1 MHRLRVLLT
10 VSHKCPTRVARGS
23 ELSCWSSRAHYQGLR
38 FAACIDGIQHR
49 ASYRT
54 TAQCFGK
61 DCNGAVRVSNT
72 AASVLDTIQ
81 ETDIATRKSPSDSAA
96 NMALLEEILG
106 PHPEGTFAA
115 RHVGPREGDQ
125 KDMLKYLGY
134 QAMEDFIRDTVP
146 QSIRLR
152 RPLRLPEPMSESE
165 LTALAQRTASEN
177 DLWKSY
183 IGLGYH
189 ACHVPQAIF
198 RNIFENPGWT
208 TQYTPYQPEISQGRL
223 EGLLNYQT
231 MVTELT
237 GKPVANASLLD
248 EGTAAAEAMALCVR
262 QTRRTRFVASTRVH
276 PQTLA
281 VLRTRASDMGI
292 TLDVRAVQFMDFES
306 KDIAGVLYQYPD
318 TEGKVKDFSEL
329 IDKAHKNGALVCCA
343 SDLLALTL
351 LKPPG
356 EMGADIVFGNSQR
369 LGIPIGFGGPHAAF
383 FACSESLVRLMPGR
397 MVGVSI
403 DSSGKTALRLALQT
417 REQHIRRDK
426 ATSNICTAQ
435 ALLANM
441 SGMYAVYHGPR
452 GLKRIAERA
461 HNNALLVVEAAEVV
475 GHVPQSTL
483 FFDTIKIRPSEA
495 FPQESIRQRAE
506 EKKINLRYYDDGGV
520 GISSNET
527 MSQGD
532 LQDLLWTLGCRFT
545 LDELAARHGKDAIGR
560 RISDSPLARTSKFMQ
575 QPIFNKYHS
584 EAQIVRYM
592 KQLENK
598 DVSLVHSMIPLGSCT
613 MKLNATSEMVP
624 CSLPGF
630 ANLHPFVPI
639 DQAAGYQ
646 RIFRDLDEYLCEIT
660 GFEHI
665 SLQPNSGAQG
675 EFAGLT
681 TIKKYLA
688 AIGEV
693 KRDICLIPT
702 SAHGTN
708 PASAQMAGMKVE
720 PVQVKKDGC
729 IDFDDLKKKVE
740 RFSDRLAC
748 LMVTYPSTNGI
759 FEEGIE
765 TMCDLIHSAGG
776 QVYLDGANMNA
787 QVGLCRPGDYG
798 ADVCHLNLHKTFCIP
813 HGGGGPGMG
822 PIGVKNH
829 LGPYLPSHT
838 LVKMEQYH
846 GSVAPTSGA
855 VSSAPFG
862 SPLILPISWAYIRM
876 MGADGLRKATEVA
889 MLNANYMAKR
899 LEPFYKCL
907 FRGHLGNVA
916 HEFILDVRPFKKTA
930 GIDVA
935 DIAKRLQDYGF
946 HGPTMSWPV
955 TGCLMIEPT
964 ESEDKAELDRLCDAL
979 IGIREEIAAI
989 EKGAMDSE
997 RNPLKL
1003 APHPLSDVCCSEWNR
1018 PYSREIAA
1026 FPAPFVRP
1034 ETKVWPTVGRL
1045 DDKFGD
1051 RNLVCSCP
1059 SMDEYSTSSSNSSD
1073 DEASCAM

>member
-134 QAMEDFIRDTVP
+134 Q
-146 QSIRLR
+146 
-152 RPLRLPEPMSESE
+152 
-165 LTALAQRTASEN
+165 
-177 DLWKSY
+177 
-183 IGLGYH
+183 
-189 ACHVPQAIF
+189 
-198 RNIFENPGWT
+198 
-208 TQYTPYQPEISQGRL
+208 
-223 EGLLNYQT
+223 
-231 MVTELT
+231 
-237 GKPVANASLLD
+237 
-248 EGTAAAEAMALCVR
+248 
-262 QTRRTRFVASTRVH
+262 
-276 PQTLA
+276 TLA

-329 IDKAHKNGALVCCA
+329 IDKAHKNG
-343 SDLLALTL
+343 
-351 LKPPG
+351 PPG

-729 IDFDDLKKKVE
+729 IDFDDLKKK
-740 RFSDRLAC
+740 AC
-748 LMVTYPSTNGI
+748 S
-759 FEEGIE
+759 
-765 TMCDLIHSAGG
+765 
-776 QVYLDGANMNA
+776 
-787 QVGLCRPGDYG
+787 
-798 ADVCHLNLHKTFCIP
+798 
-813 HGGGGPGMG
+813 
-822 PIGVKNH
+822 
-829 LGPYLPSHT
+829 
-838 LVKMEQYH
+838 
-846 GSVAPTSGA
+846 
-855 VSSAPFG
+855 
-862 SPLILPISWAYIRM
+862 
-876 MGADGLRKATEVA
+876 
-889 MLNANYMAKR
+889 
-899 LEPFYKCL
+899 
-907 FRGHLGNVA
+907 
-916 HEFILDVRPFKKTA
+916 
-930 GIDVA
+930 
-935 DIAKRLQDYGF
+935 
-946 HGPTMSWPV
+946 
-955 TGCLMIEPT
+955 
-964 ESEDKAELDRLCDAL
+964 
-979 IGIREEIAAI
+979 
-989 EKGAMDSE
+989 
-997 RNPLKL
+997 
-1003 APHPLSDVCCSEWNR
+1003 
-1018 PYSREIAA
+1018 
-1026 FPAPFVRP
+1026 
-1034 ETKVWPTVGRL
+1034 
-1045 DDKFGD
+1045 
-1051 RNLVCSCP
+1051 
-1059 SMDEYSTSSSNSSD
+1059 
-1073 DEASCAM
+1073 